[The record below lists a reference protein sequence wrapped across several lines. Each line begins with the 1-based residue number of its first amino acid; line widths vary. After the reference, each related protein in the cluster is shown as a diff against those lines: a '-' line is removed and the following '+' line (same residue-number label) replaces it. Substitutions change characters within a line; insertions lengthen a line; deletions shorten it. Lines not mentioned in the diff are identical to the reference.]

1 MRIDG
6 MPDFPRDSTL
16 AASDVITQHRWS
28 WLCPPQV
35 RLWVWSVR
43 PARVSRT
50 CCGYWRA
57 TYPRHPMTCN
67 SHA

>member
-43 PARVSRT
+43 PARV
-50 CCGYWRA
+50 
-57 TYPRHPMTCN
+57 
-67 SHA
+67 